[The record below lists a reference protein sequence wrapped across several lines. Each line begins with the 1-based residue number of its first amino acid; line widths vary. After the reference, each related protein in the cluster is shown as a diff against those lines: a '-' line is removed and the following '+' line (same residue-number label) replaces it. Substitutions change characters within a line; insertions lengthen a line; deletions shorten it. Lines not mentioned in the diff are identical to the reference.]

1 MLLAVGVVV
10 AACGGPAGPTP
21 GAPDDVGASGS
32 ARFEPEP
39 GDSEESGVFY
49 AGSGR
54 ASPPVGVFVDVS
66 ASGLRTCGVRDRG
79 EIECWGDWEGFS
91 AVSLAEGVNGHWA
104 DPTGR

>member
-1 MLLAVGVVV
+1 M
-10 AACGGPAGPTP
+10 
-21 GAPDDVGASGS
+21 GASGS